1 MLGENSFAQEN
12 KRGDITQILIHHSP
26 SVLQL
31 NILETTHIN
40 IAAKHDGKLILYN
53 QIVKADT
60 SLEFMFDA
68 SVNFDLLNAKHIQ
81 ANLNDTILDDYFTKK
96 NVSLRGSYIVNSAQ
110 LYVAYYSDDENEN
123 QAKIKP

>member
-1 MLGENSFAQEN
+1 MLENLQGSN
-12 KRGDITQILIHHSP
+12 TQILTHHSP

-40 IAAKHDGKLILYN
+40 ISAKHDGELILYN
-53 QIVKADT
+53 QIVAADT

-81 ANLNDTILDDYFTKK
+81 GNLNNTALDNYFTKK
-96 NVSLRGSYIVNSAQ
+96 KISLRGSYIVNSAQ
-110 LYVAYYSDDENEN
+110 LYVAYYGNNKIESQAEVEAEN
-123 QAKIKP
+123 KP